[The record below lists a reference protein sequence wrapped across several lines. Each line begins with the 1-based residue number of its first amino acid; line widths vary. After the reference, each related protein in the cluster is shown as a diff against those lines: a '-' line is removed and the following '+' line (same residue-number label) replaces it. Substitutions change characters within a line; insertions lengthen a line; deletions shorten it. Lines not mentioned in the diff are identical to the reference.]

1 MPTRKQGQKEL
12 RTVLDENGEVYTT
25 LLKWAQKRHLT
36 PGKAVGC
43 IIADWSD
50 AINGEV
56 NPFAVAIAAAAG
68 VNLAV
73 SPHTMSQTA
82 TEEPLVSPEEQ
93 KRKAALLEAAEQFL

>member
-12 RTVLDENGEVYTT
+12 RTVLDENGEVYST

-43 IIADWSD
+43 ILADWSD

-68 VNLAV
+68 VNIATGPNQEHLADI
-73 SPHTMSQTA
+73 Q
-82 TEEPLVSPEEQ
+82 EPEISPEQ
-93 KRKAALLEAAEQFL
+93 QARNAALLEAAEQFL